1 MEMESPV
8 FPIGIL
14 ASYFSGITGNM
25 PEEFFHEE
33 EKGKKARRATAFFVL
48 YNKGGTRTYE

>member
-14 ASYFSGITGNM
+14 AFYFSGVTGKM
-25 PEEFFHEE
+25 PEEFFPEE